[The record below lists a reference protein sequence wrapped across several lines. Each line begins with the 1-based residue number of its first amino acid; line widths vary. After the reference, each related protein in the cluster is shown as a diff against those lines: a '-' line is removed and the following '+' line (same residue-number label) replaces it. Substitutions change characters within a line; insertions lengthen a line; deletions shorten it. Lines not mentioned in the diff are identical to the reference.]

1 MAAFEVKADVKEV
14 ASARLS
20 NYMQIEVKPFPLV
33 AQRPLLP
40 KADILSTALVEYS
53 RSLKGTDQWRTA
65 LDGPEHGD
73 DSRWSCYGPSANRCC
88 LLAKSPDAPE
98 QQRCKHDNQDL
109 SKFDTDIE
117 SQKALPNIW
126 RCYLKDISQYERK
139 TEAV

>member
-53 RSLKGTDQWRTA
+53 RSLKGTDQ
-65 LDGPEHGD
+65 
-73 DSRWSCYGPSANRCC
+73 
-88 LLAKSPDAPE
+88 
-98 QQRCKHDNQDL
+98 
-109 SKFDTDIE
+109 
-117 SQKALPNIW
+117 
-126 RCYLKDISQYERK
+126 
-139 TEAV
+139 